1 MPEPADRLRAHIRTL
16 QVRRRSLESKL
27 LQPQQMIAAAL
38 LERFLGSGS
47 RRRRSPACYL
57 SRSHQGRSKLNYV
70 KREEVAAVRS
80 QREACHAF
88 RENLKQWRRLDQ
100 ELETLFKGLLQAQ
113 VR

>member
-27 LQPQQMIAAAL
+27 LQPQQMIAATL
-38 LERFLGSGS
+38 LERFLGSGC
-47 RRRRSPACYL
+47 RRRSPACYL

-80 QREACHAF
+80 QCEAYHGF